1 MGLQN
6 EYVILERFN
15 TNVYKGGYIMSEVKK
30 IALGFTFAL
39 SMVVLGVVA
48 AMVALWLALK
58 LVKPLPVE
66 HYEPVLSVKSGLVVR
81 DSNSS
86 DKQLITYAEDDTD
99 ELHTLQPL
107 TYNNQQVTRH
117 SGLLQTP
124 ISAIQLNDAR
134 RIVYLLNIYVLCIR
148 LYNF

>member
-30 IALGFTFAL
+30 IAAGLTVL
-39 SMVVLGVVA
+39 MVLMTMVISG
-48 AMVALWLALK
+48 MIVALWLA
-58 LVKPLPVE
+58 VKMVAPLPIE
-66 HYEPVLSVKSGLVVR
+66 HYKPVLSVKSGLVVR
-81 DSNSS
+81 NSNYS
-86 DKQLITYAEDDTD
+86 DKQLITYSEDDTD

-107 TYNNQQVTRH
+107 TYNNQQVTQH

-124 ISAIQLNDAR
+124 ISAIQLNNAR
-134 RIVYLLNIYVLCIR
+134 RIVE
-148 LYNF
+148 